1 MSLSI
6 RLMIVLLVPIALCF
20 GAYGYLNIRLRRQE
34 MLAEA
39 EREVR
44 DHGTAIEVALDA
56 FLRDRNLADMAEL
69 TENLSHPDR
78 TLGVLIFDA
87 EGHPVQASRSVER
100 YRRDFDDIARRAR
113 QRRTVIS
120 EIRTLHGVSLH
131 AFAFPIGSDGDVK
144 PRGSAVV
151 LRDMSYIEENLA
163 QSAHRIVLA
172 GTAVALVVILGTW
185 LGVRAAVLRPIA
197 TLVQGVER
205 VAEGALDVEVHI
217 PRHDELGRMA
227 TAFNRMMA
235 SLRAA
240 RQELEAKS
248 KANVALERRLH
259 HAQRLALIGQ
269 LAANLAHQI
278 GSPLNVILGR
288 ARYALKQGGQSPRD
302 ARHFQE
308 IIAGAESISRVVEQ
322 LLSQARRV
330 RGRPGKVDL
339 GQLARQTV
347 RFLEAECERASVI
360 TSVQSQS
367 DVVIDGSRDELEQ
380 VILNLC
386 LNAIQAQPCGGRLD
400 IFVGVTQG
408 SDGRPMAELSVK
420 DTGPGVP
427 PELRERIFEPF
438 FTTKDASVGTGLGLA
453 ICEEIVRRHGGTIT
467 VTDAPGGGALFR
479 VTLPMHATAPASI
492 QQTES

>member
-1 MSLSI
+1 MSLSL
-6 RLMIVLLVPIALCF
+6 RLMVVLILPIALCF

-44 DHGTAIEVALDA
+44 VHGTALEVALDA

-69 TENLSHPDR
+69 TEDLSHADR
-78 TLGVLIFDA
+78 ILGVLIFDA
-87 EGHPVQASRSVER
+87 EGHPVQASHSVGR

-113 QRRTVIS
+113 HGRTTIS
-120 EIRTLHGVSLH
+120 ETRALHGVSIH
-131 AFAFPIGSDGDVK
+131 AFAFPIGSEGGAT

-151 LRDMSYIEENLA
+151 LRDMSYIEQNLT

-172 GTAVALVVILGTW
+172 GSAVVLIVILGTW
-185 LGVRAAVLRPIA
+185 LGVRAAVLRPVA
-197 TLVQGVER
+197 TLVRGVER
-205 VAEGALDVEVHI
+205 VAEGALDVEVSVA
-217 PRHDELGRMA
+217 RRDELGRMA

-235 SLRAA
+235 SLRVA
-240 RQELEAKS
+240 RDELEAKS

-288 ARYALKQGGQSPRD
+288 ARYALKQGGQCERD

-308 IIAGAESISRVVEQ
+308 IIAGAESISRVIEQ

-330 RGRPGKVDL
+330 RGRPGPVDL
-339 GQLARQTV
+339 GQLARQTL
-347 RFLEAECERASVI
+347 RFLEAECERAGVT
-360 TSVQSQS
+360 TSIRAEPA
-367 DVVIDGSRDELEQ
+367 VVVEGSRDEIEQ

-386 LNAIQAQPCGGRLD
+386 LNAIQAQPHGGRLEISVRVIEGPD
-400 IFVGVTQG
+400 ER
-408 SDGRPMAELSVK
+408 SAAELTVR
-420 DTGPGVP
+420 DAGPGVP
-427 PELRERIFEPF
+427 PELRERIFEAF
-438 FTTKDASVGTGLGLA
+438 FTTKDASLGTGLGLA
-453 ICEEIVRRHGGTIT
+453 ICEEIVRRQGGTI
-467 VTDAPGGGALFR
+467 VVNDAPGGGALFR
-479 VTLPMHATAPASI
+479 VTLPMRASAPVFT
-492 QQTES
+492 QRES